1 MSLFKFLSSKAFLKQ
16 IIIAILLVVVLIFG
30 ATQWLS
36 ATTNHGETI
45 KVPDLSKLSL
55 DIVDKKLD
63 EVNMRFEVLD
73 SANYNPDYPAFSVIE
88 QNPKAGAMVK
98 DNRKIYLTV
107 NPSDYIDVEIPENLI
122 SRTLRQV
129 QPTLEAMG
137 FKVVEVVEEPG
148 WAKGSVLEL
157 RHDGATIEAGDM
169 LKKNSEIT
177 IVISDGS
184 LRYND
189 DRKNE
194 IESRPLKTET
204 NE

>member
-1 MSLFKFLSSKAFLKQ
+1 MSLIKFLSSKAFLKQ
-16 IIIAILLVVVLIFG
+16 IIIALILCVVLVFA
-30 ATQWLS
+30 ATRWLS
-36 ATTNHGETI
+36 ATTSHGETI

-63 EVNMRFEVLD
+63 DVNMRFEVLD

-88 QNPKAGAMVK
+88 QNPIAGAEVK

-122 SRTLRQV
+122 NRTLRQV

-137 FKVVEVVEEPG
+137 FEIGKIIEKPD
-148 WAKGSVLEL
+148 WAKGAVLEL
-157 RHDGATIEAGDM
+157 RHDGGQLKAGEM
-169 LKKNSEIT
+169 LKKSSVID

-184 LRYND
+184 LRYSENND
-189 DRKNE
+189 RATEMDT
-194 IESRPLKTET
+194 LKTKMHE
-204 NE
+204 

>member
-16 IIIAILLVVVLIFG
+16 IVIALILIVVLIFG

-36 ATTNHGETI
+36 MTTNHGETL

-55 DIVDKKLD
+55 DIVEKKLD
-63 EVNMRFEVLD
+63 EVHMRYEVLD

-88 QNPKAGAMVK
+88 QNPKAGSMVK
-98 DNRKIYLTV
+98 ENRKIYLKV
-107 NPSDYIDVEIPENLI
+107 NPSNYIDVEIPENMV

-137 FKVVEVVEEPG
+137 FKIGKIIEKPD
-148 WAKGSVLEL
+148 WAKGAVLEL
-157 RHDGATIEAGDM
+157 RHDGKTLEAGDM
-169 LKKNSEIT
+169 LKKNSIID

-184 LRYND
+184 LRYSEETQD
-189 DRKNE
+189 TVATD
-194 IESRPLKTET
+194 SLKTEI

>member
-1 MSLFKFLSSKAFLKQ
+1 MSLFKFLSSKTFLKQ
-16 IIIAILLVVVLIFG
+16 IVIALILIVVLIFG

-36 ATTNHGETI
+36 MTTNHGETI

-55 DIVDKKLD
+55 DIVEKKLD
-63 EVNMRFEVLD
+63 EVHMRYEVLD

-88 QNPKAGAMVK
+88 QNPKAGSMVK
-98 DNRKIYLTV
+98 ENRKIYLKV
-107 NPSDYIDVEIPENLI
+107 NPSDYIDVEIPENMV

-137 FKVVEVVEEPG
+137 FKIGEIIEKPD
-148 WAKGSVLEL
+148 WAKGAVLEL
-157 RHDGATIEAGDM
+157 RHEGETLEAGDM
-169 LKKNSEIT
+169 LKKNSIID

-184 LRYND
+184 LRYTEEPQD
-189 DRKNE
+189 TVVTD
-194 IESRPLKTET
+194 SLKTEI

>member
-1 MSLFKFLSSKAFLKQ
+1 MSLIKFLSSKAFLKQ
-16 IIIAILLVVVLIFG
+16 IIIALILCVVLVFA
-30 ATQWLS
+30 ATRWLL
-36 ATTNHGETI
+36 ATTSHGETI

-63 EVNMRFEVLD
+63 DVNMRFEVLD

-88 QNPKAGAMVK
+88 QNPIAGAEVK

-122 SRTLRQV
+122 NRTLRQV

-137 FKVVEVVEEPG
+137 FEIGKIIEKPD
-148 WAKGSVLEL
+148 WAKGAVLEL
-157 RHDGATIEAGDM
+157 RHDGDQLNAGEM
-169 LKKNSEIT
+169 LKKSSVID

-184 LRYND
+184 LRYSENND
-189 DRKNE
+189 RATEMDT
-194 IESRPLKTET
+194 LKTKMHE
-204 NE
+204 